1 MGMHIFAVN
10 KITCAMRTRS
20 TSTTAQSTAEGK
32 VIVYTRVSTDK
43 QETAQQL
50 RTIEEYLQRN
60 HMTADAIIEEEGV
73 SGGVS
78 YADRQLGRDVLPSL
92 RRGDTLIV
100 AELSRLG
107 RSMNDLHNF
116 ISKELKPRG
125 VRLIVIASGIDLH
138 CEHMRAVDEM
148 LLQMIGFAAQLEKE
162 MIQERTSS
170 ALQVRKDAIERDG
183 YFTAKKSGRVVTK
196 LGNPKFEDA
205 RAKAAAM
212 KKAAAAESNAPI
224 LRVLKSVHRGKGNP
238 TTAEYRKAVAIFVEK
253 GIKTST
259 GLTIN
264 VARARAIWHR
274 AHQSA

>member
-1 MGMHIFAVN
+1 M
-10 KITCAMRTRS
+10 KRS
-20 TSTTAQSTAEGK
+20 TSTTTQPATEGK

-50 RTIEEYLQRN
+50 RTIEEYLHRN
-60 HMTADAIIEEEGV
+60 HMTADRTIEEEGV

-92 RRGDTLIV
+92 HRGDTLVVSEI
-100 AELSRLG
+100 SRLG
-107 RSMNDLHNF
+107 RSMSDLHDF

-148 LLQMIGFAAQLEKE
+148 MLQMIGFAAQLEKE

-170 ALQVRKDAIERDG
+170 ALQVRKNAIESEG
-183 YFTAKKSGRVVTK
+183 YFTAKKSGRIVTK

-212 KKAAAAESNAPI
+212 KRAAAAERNAPI
-224 LRVLKSVHRGKGNP
+224 IKVLKSVHRGKGDP
-238 TTAEYRKAVAIFVEK
+238 TTAEYKRAVAIFVERD
-253 GIKTST
+253 IKTSK
-259 GLTIN
+259 GMTIN

-274 AHQSA
+274 AKQTA

>member
-1 MGMHIFAVN
+1 M
-10 KITCAMRTRS
+10 KRS
-20 TSTTAQSTAEGK
+20 TTTNQTPAEGK

-50 RTIEEYLQRN
+50 RTIEEYLHRN
-60 HMTADAIIEEEGV
+60 HMTADRTIEEEGV

-78 YADRQLGRDVLPSL
+78 YADRQLGRVVLPSL
-92 RRGDTLIV
+92 HRGDTLIV

-107 RSMNDLHNF
+107 RSMNDLHHF
-116 ISKELKPRG
+116 IVEELKPRG

-170 ALQVRKDAIERDG
+170 ALQVRKDLIEAEG

-196 LGNPKFEDA
+196 LGNPRFEDA

-212 KKAAAAESNAPI
+212 KKAAAAERNAPI
-224 LRVLKSVHRGKGNP
+224 LKVLKSVHRGKGNP
-238 TTAEYRKAVAIFVEK
+238 TTAEYKKALAIFVEK
-253 GIKTST
+253 GMTTAT
-259 GLTIN
+259 GMPIN
-264 VARARAIWHR
+264 IARARAIWQR